1 MLRGDFSRMFGKGIS
16 FLLPS
21 TVSDSD
27 DDKKEDSGLL
37 YYPDEEG
44 DVHNDSKC

>member
-1 MLRGDFSRMFGKGIS
+1 MFGKGIS

-37 YYPDEEG
+37 YYPDEEE
-44 DVHNDSKC
+44 DVHNDSKCW